1 MQLSS
6 ESVYGAPEP
15 RQTSQVALPSQ
26 TPSMAVIS
34 ELFRALCAS
43 VHLSDV
49 PSPREFLPKMDP

>member
-15 RQTSQVALPSQ
+15 WQTSQVALPSQ

-34 ELFRALCAS
+34 ELFRTLYAS

-49 PSPREFLPKMDP
+49 PSPQEFLPKMDP